1 MLYNNYFQEIYILE
15 ISSKKLY
22 TNGVKDCI
30 PTILGYLSV
39 SFACG
44 VLLKTAGMS
53 LLEIILLT
61 ILLYAGSGQFIV
73 AAMFATR
80 TPATAIIITV
90 FFVNLRHLLLSSTVA
105 GKFQNLKLW
114 QSYLV
119 GCELTDES
127 FGLAMM
133 KSVKYDPLPFP
144 WMLGVNNSAHASWL
158 IGNVL
163 GGILGGLI
171 PSPSA
176 LGLDFAIVAMFVG
189 ILVTQLDSNKRL
201 NKDIIIVAATVLAML
216 LFTILNFS
224 YLSIV
229 LATIVGATVGM
240 VISK

>member
-1 MLYNNYFQEIYILE
+1 MDT
-15 ISSKKLY
+15 SKKQLY
-22 TNGVKDCI
+22 IEGIKDCV

-53 LLEIILLT
+53 LLEITLLT

-73 AAMFATR
+73 AAMFALR
-80 TPATAIIITV
+80 TPPSAIIFTV
-90 FFVNLRHLLLSSTVA
+90 FFVNLRHLLLSSSVA
-105 GKFQNLKLW
+105 GKFSGLSPL

-119 GCELTDES
+119 GCELTDET
-127 FGLAMM
+127 FGLATV
-133 KSVKYDPLPFP
+133 KSIKKNPLDLT
-144 WMLGVNNSAHASWL
+144 WMLGVNNSAHLSWL

-163 GGILGGLI
+163 GGLLGTLI
-171 PSPSA
+171 PSPTA
-176 LGLDFAIVAMFVG
+176 LGLDFAIVAMFIG
-189 ILVTQLDSNKRL
+189 ILVTQLDSNKRF
-201 NKDIIIVAATVLAML
+201 NKDIIVVATTILAML

-240 VISK
+240 VITK

>member
-1 MLYNNYFQEIYILE
+1 MTDT
-15 ISSKKLY
+15 SKKQLY
-22 TNGVKDCI
+22 IEGIKDCV

-53 LLEIILLT
+53 LLEITLLT

-73 AAMFATR
+73 AAMFALR
-80 TPATAIIITV
+80 TPASAIIFTV
-90 FFVNLRHLLLSSTVA
+90 FFVNLRHLLLSSSVA
-105 GKFQNLKLW
+105 GKFSGLSPL

-119 GCELTDES
+119 GCELTDET
-127 FGLAMM
+127 FGLATV
-133 KSVKYDPLPFP
+133 KSIKKNPLDFT
-144 WMLGVNNSAHASWL
+144 WMLGVNNSAHLSWL

-163 GGILGGLI
+163 GGLLGTLI
-171 PSPSA
+171 PSPTA
-176 LGLDFAIVAMFVG
+176 LGLDFAIVAMFIG
-189 ILVTQLDSNKRL
+189 ILVTQLDSNKRF
-201 NKDIIIVAATVLAML
+201 NKDIIVVATTILAMM

-240 VISK
+240 VITK